1 MELKQT
7 KVFVPTDV
15 KLELPIESSSYLVIN
30 PKISSPFEIIYKKE
44 DNIWWLGSQK
54 FKIVDSGITHWL
66 KEVELFSLTKEE
78 LERVIGDAYEAGVK
92 YETQSIGSFLNDDIP
107 NKEQYINQILK

>member
-1 MELKQT
+1 MQLKQT

-66 KEVELFSLTKEE
+66 KEQELYSLTKEE
-78 LERVIGDAYEAGVK
+78 LERVIGDAISFCWF
-92 YETQSIGSFLNDDIP
+92 ETKKELPHLTYIQSD
-107 NKEQYINQILK
+107 YIKQILK